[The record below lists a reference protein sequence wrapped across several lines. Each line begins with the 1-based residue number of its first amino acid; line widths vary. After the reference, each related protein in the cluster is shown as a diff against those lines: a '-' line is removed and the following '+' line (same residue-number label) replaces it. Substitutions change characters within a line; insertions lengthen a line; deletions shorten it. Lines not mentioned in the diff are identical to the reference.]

1 MQRRSP
7 YQRTK
12 IEKISRSE
20 LVKDQEDRWRLLT
33 PSGKSIFR
41 VWIMGI
47 VTEKFT
53 GENNYLGLKIDDGTA
68 CIIIKSWEG
77 KLDRYNQ
84 WDKIEVLGQVQI
96 SERGEEIEVFLNPD
110 IINPISDDNWFLVHR
125 LKIIK
130 QLQKADMNNGIKPA
144 TISGVDIGVVSIED
158 LKLKLIKTVRELDTG
173 KGVSYNQLVTAYS
186 DIEEEQIDGAI
197 TELLESG
204 EFFEPIAGVYSSA
217 IDS

>member
-33 PSGKSIFR
+33 SSGKSIFR
-41 VWIMGI
+41 IWIMGI
-47 VTEKFT
+47 VTEKYT
-53 GENNYLGLKIDDGTA
+53 GENNYIGLKIEDGTA

-96 SERGEEIEVFLNPD
+96 SEKGEEIEVFLNPD

-173 KGVSYNQLVTAYS
+173 KGVSYDQLVASYP

-204 EFFEPIAGVYSSA
+204 EFFEPKAGVYSSA

>member
-53 GENNYLGLKIDDGTA
+53 GENNYLGLKIEDGTA

-96 SERGEEIEVFLNPD
+96 SEKGEEIEVFLNPD

-173 KGVSYNQLVTAYS
+173 KGVSYDQLVTAYS

-204 EFFEPIAGVYSSA
+204 EFFEPRAGVYSSA

>member
-1 MQRRSP
+1 LQRRSP

>member
-1 MQRRSP
+1 LQRRSP

-53 GENNYLGLKIDDGTA
+53 GENNYLGLKIEDGTA

-96 SERGEEIEVFLNPD
+96 SERGEEIEVFLHPD

-173 KGVSYNQLVTAYS
+173 EGVSYDQLVTSYS

-204 EFFEPIAGVYSSA
+204 EFFEPRAGVYSSA

>member
-20 LVKDQEDRWRLLT
+20 LVKDQEDRWRLST

-47 VTEKFT
+47 VTEKYT
-53 GENNYLGLKIDDGTA
+53 GENNYIGLKIEDGTA
-68 CIIIKSWEG
+68 SIIIKSWEG

-96 SERGEEIEVFLNPD
+96 SEKGEEIEVFLNPD

-125 LKIIK
+125 LKILK

-173 KGVSYNQLVTAYS
+173 KGVSYDQLITSYP

-204 EFFEPIAGVYSSA
+204 EFFEPRAGFYSSA

>member
-1 MQRRSP
+1 LQRRSP

-53 GENNYLGLKIDDGTA
+53 GENNYLGLKIEDGTA

-96 SERGEEIEVFLNPD
+96 SEKGEEIEVFLNPD

-173 KGVSYNQLVTAYS
+173 KGVSYDQLVTAYS

>member
-68 CIIIKSWEG
+68 CVIIKSWEG

-158 LKLKLIKTVRELDTG
+158 LKLKLLKTVRELDTG
-173 KGVSYNQLVTAYS
+173 KGVSYDQLVTSYP

-204 EFFEPIAGVYSSA
+204 EFFEPRAGVYSSA

>member
-173 KGVSYNQLVTAYS
+173 KGVSYDQLVTAYS

-204 EFFEPIAGVYSSA
+204 EFFEPRAGVYSSA

>member
-173 KGVSYNQLVTAYS
+173 KGVSYDQLVTAYS